1 MEGAKKMQTEEKPDL
16 TFTNKSFASESK
28 AETAR
33 NTGLAFSAG
42 ISLFGSVVIMIFFG
56 WGVDFFFYI
65 APWGTVGG
73 IILGALIG
81 FVQFFRITSRILKKT
96 RK

>member
-1 MEGAKKMQTEEKPDL
+1 MEGAKKMQTEEEPDL
-16 TFTNKSFASESK
+16 NFKNKNFTSESK

-33 NTGLAFSAG
+33 NTGLAFSAS

-81 FVQFFRITSRILKKT
+81 FVQFFRITSRILKKP
-96 RK
+96 KK